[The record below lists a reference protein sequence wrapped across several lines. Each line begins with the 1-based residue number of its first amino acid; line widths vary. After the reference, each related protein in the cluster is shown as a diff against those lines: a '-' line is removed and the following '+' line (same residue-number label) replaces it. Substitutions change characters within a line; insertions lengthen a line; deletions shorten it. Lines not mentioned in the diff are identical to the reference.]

1 MMLLRKGATP
11 LTVLAQGE
19 GWVVI
24 AKPPRLVVHR
34 KDKKWEY
41 AALQR
46 VRDQLGVRV
55 DPVHRLDRPA
65 SGCLLFATERGVA
78 GRLHSALRA
87 GEKTYVAMVRGF
99 CKHDDAVQ
107 IDRPMKDDKGV
118 LREASS
124 VVRVLGRAHEPRSSL
139 LEIRPSTGRYHQVR
153 RHVRDLHH
161 PILADGQH
169 GDSKVNRWWR
179 EQFGVRRLALHAL
192 SLELEL
198 DGERRRI
205 VCPLF
210 KDHARLFRQLPWWAD
225 ALAARP
231 ELGLEPVPMLDT
243 APA

>member
-1 MMLLRKGATP
+1 MQLRSGAQP
-11 LTVLAQGE
+11 LRILAEGD

-34 KDKKWEY
+34 KDRKWEY

-46 VRDQLGVRV
+46 LRDQLGVRV

-65 SGCLLFATERGVA
+65 SGCLLFATRKGVA
-78 GRLHSALRA
+78 GGLHSALRA
-87 GEKTYVAMVRGF
+87 GTKTYVAMVRGY
-99 CKHDDAVQ
+99 CKHDGPVHV
-107 IDRPMKDDKGV
+107 DRPMKDDKGV
-118 LREASS
+118 LKEASS
-124 VVRVLGRAHEPRSSL
+124 VVRVLGRTHEPRSSL
-139 LEIRPSTGRYHQVR
+139 LEIQPTTGRYHQVR

-161 PILADGQH
+161 PILADSEH

-179 EQFGVRRLALHAL
+179 EEHGVRRLALHAL

-198 DGERRRI
+198 DGELRRI

-210 KDHARLFRQLPWWAD
+210 KDHARLFRRMPWWDA

-231 ELGLEPVPMLDT
+231 ELGLDPVPMLDSV
-243 APA
+243 